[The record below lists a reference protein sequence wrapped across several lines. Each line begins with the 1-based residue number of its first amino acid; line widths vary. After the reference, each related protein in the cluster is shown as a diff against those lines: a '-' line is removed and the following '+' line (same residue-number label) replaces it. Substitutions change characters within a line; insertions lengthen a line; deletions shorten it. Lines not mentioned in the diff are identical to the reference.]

1 MKFNDFRLTSTSI
14 LVVTTLILG
23 CFLAL
28 GVGLTMDDPMI
39 VYGIIY
45 GSLFLAIAWR
55 FPGLALAV
63 TFASAP
69 LQEDLTNGIGALR
82 FSIAEIDLALCLA
95 VFLFRRITQQRGV
108 KLGPY
113 ILPILLYL
121 SVCMASSLADWHPDT
136 VLTAMAQMI
145 LYFVLATTLFANF
158 AEKPEQLLWGF
169 TLLIGVCIFLSIAG
183 LANGSFYVLGL
194 HKNGVG
200 SSLGFGVIVCIELW
214 MAAEKGKTKIAL
226 FLATILITAGLIFS
240 LSRGSWVGAICGV
253 VVVIALR
260 RRFKFLLQV
269 MIVLIPTVV
278 LFWNLLPQEKREYA
292 SALGREH
299 DNIEARYQTIDYA
312 RTQFEKSPFYGVG
325 IGLRKEVDAT
335 NIFWITLAETGVP
348 GLLAFLGVQAVTF
361 LMLYK
366 TQKKLSRTDK
376 LYPLVGAPAG
386 LMVNKL
392 AHGMVDH
399 YYARG
404 PLLMVWASVGM
415 ATMVYHVLKD
425 REAVQLRDSA
435 LRSEE
440 DYRERVLETMK
451 IRQASG

>member
-1 MKFNDFRLTSTSI
+1 MKFNEFKLTSTSM
-14 LVVTTLILG
+14 LVVATLILG

-28 GVGLTMDDPMI
+28 GAGLTMDDPMI
-39 VYGIIY
+39 VYAIIY
-45 GSLFLAIAWR
+45 GSIFLALAWR
-55 FPGLALAV
+55 FPALALAI

-69 LQEDLTNGIGALR
+69 LQADLTNGMGAFR
-82 FSIAEIDLALCLA
+82 FSIAEIDLALCLV
-95 VFLFRRITQQRGV
+95 VFLFRRITQQRGI

-113 ILPILLYL
+113 ILPIIIYL
-121 SVCMASSLADWHPDT
+121 SVCMASSLVDWHPDT
-136 VLTAMAQMI
+136 VLTAMLQMVLYFILATI
-145 LYFVLATTLFANF
+145 LYTNF

-169 TLLIGVCIFLSIAG
+169 NFLIVVCVFLALSG
-183 LANGSFYVLGL
+183 LLANNFFIYGL

-214 MAAEKGKTKIAL
+214 MAAEKGKTKIFL
-226 FLATILITAGLIFS
+226 FLATIIITAGLIFT
-240 LSRGSWVGAICGV
+240 LSRGSWIGAISGT

-260 RRFKFLLQV
+260 GKFRFLLQV
-269 MIVLIPTVV
+269 MVVLIPVIAI
-278 LFWNLLPQEKREYA
+278 FWNLLPQEKKEYA
-292 SALGREH
+292 TGFGRER

-312 RTQFEKSPFYGVG
+312 REQFEKSPFYGVG

-348 GLLAFLGVQAVTF
+348 GLIAFAGVQIVTF

-366 TQKKLSRTDK
+366 SQKKLRRTDK

-392 AHGMVDH
+392 THGMVDH

-415 ATMVYHVLKD
+415 ATMVYFILKEREEVETRQNAVLKAA
-425 REAVQLRDSA
+425 E
-435 LRSEE
+435 
-440 DYRERVLETMK
+440 YRESVLEMMK
-451 IRQASG
+451 TRQASG

>member
-1 MKFNDFRLTSTSI
+1 M
-14 LVVTTLILG
+14 LVVATLILG
-23 CFLAL
+23 CFMAL
-28 GVGLTMDDPMI
+28 GAGLTMDDPMI

-69 LQEDLTNGIGALR
+69 LQEDLSNGSGLLR

-95 VFLFRRITQQRGV
+95 VFIFRRITQQRGI

-113 ILPILLYL
+113 LLPIILYL

-136 VLTAMAQMI
+136 VMTAMLQMI
-145 LYFVLATTLFANF
+145 LYFVFATILFANF

-169 TLLIGVCIFLSIAG
+169 NLLIALCIFLSLSGLIA
-183 LANGSFYVLGL
+183 NNFFIYGL

-214 MAAEKGKTKIAL
+214 MAAEKGKTKIFL
-226 FLATILITAGLIFS
+226 FLATVIITAGLIFT
-240 LSRGSWVGAICGV
+240 LSRGSWLGAIFGTA
-253 VVVIALR
+253 VVIALR
-260 RRFKFLLQV
+260 GKFRFLLQV
-269 MIVLIPTVV
+269 MVVLIPVIV
-278 LFWNLLPQEKREYA
+278 LFWNLLPQEKKDYA
-292 SALGREH
+292 SGFGRER

-348 GLLAFLGVQAVTF
+348 GLLAFVGVQLVTF

-366 TQKKLSRTDK
+366 TQKKLSRNDK

-392 AHGMVDH
+392 VHGMVDH

-415 ATMVYHVLKD
+415 ATMVYHILRD
-425 REAVQLRDSA
+425 REAIQMRQSA
-435 LRSEE
+435 LRAEE
-440 DYRERVLETMK
+440 AYRLRVLETMK

>member
-1 MKFNDFRLTSTSI
+1 MKFNEFKLTSTSM
-14 LVVTTLILG
+14 LVVATLILG
-23 CFLAL
+23 CFMAL
-28 GVGLTMDDPMI
+28 GAGLTMDDPMM

-45 GSLFLAIAWR
+45 GSIFLAIAWR
-55 FPGLALAV
+55 FPALALAI

-69 LQEDLTNGIGALR
+69 LQADLSNGAGALR
-82 FSIAEIDLALCLA
+82 FSIAEIDLSLCLV
-95 VFLFRRITQQRGV
+95 VFIFRRITQQRGIRF
-108 KLGPY
+108 GPY
-113 ILPILLYL
+113 MLPILLYL
-121 SVCMASSLADWHPDT
+121 SVCMASSLVDWHPDT
-136 VLTAMAQMI
+136 VITAMLQMV
-145 LYFVLATTLFANF
+145 LYFILATILFANF

-169 TLLIGVCIFLSIAG
+169 NFLIVICIFLSLSGLIA
-183 LANGSFYVLGL
+183 NNFFIYGL

-214 MAAEKGKTKIAL
+214 MAAEKGKTKIFL
-226 FLATILITAGLIFS
+226 FLATVIITAGLIFT
-240 LSRGSWVGAICGV
+240 LSRGSWLGAIAGT

-260 RRFKFLLQV
+260 GKFKFLLQV
-269 MIVLIPTVV
+269 MVVLIPVV
-278 LFWNLLPQEKREYA
+278 AIFWNLLPQEKQQYA
-292 SALGREH
+292 TGFGRER

-312 RTQFEKSPFYGVG
+312 RQQFEKSPFYGVG

-348 GLLAFLGVQAVTF
+348 GLLAFAGVQMVTF

-366 TQKKLSRTDK
+366 SQKKLSRTDK

-392 AHGMVDH
+392 VHGMVDH

-415 ATMVYHVLKD
+415 ATMVYHILKD
-425 REAVQLRDSA
+425 REALQARESA

-440 DYRERVLETMK
+440 AYRQRVLETMR